1 MNRSGTFQARPP
13 SVIQIRC
20 GGLKGVLADA
30 PNLMGDTIEYR
41 PSQAKF
47 PSNHLEL
54 EIISHSQA
62 STYSIQDIHSHKSY
76 ACVI

>member
-1 MNRSGTFQARPP
+1 MERSGSFPTRPA

-20 GGLKGVLADA
+20 GGLKGVLVDA
-30 PNLMGDTIEYR
+30 PDLMGDTIEYR

-54 EIISHSQA
+54 EIISYSQA
-62 STYSIQDIHSHKSY
+62 STYSMKDTHSLKFY
-76 ACVI
+76 GCVV